1 MYVMLVKAKQS
12 GYKKTFDMKLDSLDE
27 KTKRGYGIS
36 LKNFEKFYFIKHGEI
51 DLIKDLKSKKRDQV
65 FNELQ
70 AWVNWNGKN
79 LTATTTKS
87 YFSRIKNYLNFCGI
101 EITSEQI
108 KIKLN
113 FPKNH
118 KERFY
123 AISLDDIDA
132 ILRNADYKHNAMF
145 LCQLSSGMRIGELV
159 QLRKNDLTYDNQRFI
174 VDIPSR
180 IAKNKKGRI
189 TFFSRE
195 ASHYLKQ
202 LLKNLADND
211 LIFGTNENAFHSEIN
226 EEQIFR
232 RILIKTGLTK
242 RYSISKRYQIS
253 THSLRAFFITKVS
266 RHDPNLAHF
275 LSGQESKIYLAQYDR
290 MTDKEMLNVYL
301 KIEPDLIIKDRDKFA
316 LEDQK
321 TEIQLLRQEVAD
333 MKKIFQKKGE
343 KPVSYVFVKDTGEY
357 YTQDADSTVFRK
369 SSKKFSKEDLEE
381 LKELSK
387 D

>member
-1 MYVMLVKAKQS
+1 
-12 GYKKTFDMKLDSLDE
+12 MKLDSLDE

-159 QLRKNDLTYDNQRFI
+159 QLRKNNLAYDNQRFI

-290 MTDKEMLNVYL
+290 MTDKEMLEIYL

-321 TEIQLLRQEVAD
+321 TEIGLLRQEVAD
-333 MKKIFQKKGE
+333 MRTLLEKKGE
-343 KPVSYVFVKDTGEY
+343 KPYGYIMVNEKGEPLY
-357 YTQDADSTVFRK
+357 YQKENETTFKKYPEDRK
-369 SSKKFSKEDLEE
+369 S
-381 LKELSK
+381 
-387 D
+387 